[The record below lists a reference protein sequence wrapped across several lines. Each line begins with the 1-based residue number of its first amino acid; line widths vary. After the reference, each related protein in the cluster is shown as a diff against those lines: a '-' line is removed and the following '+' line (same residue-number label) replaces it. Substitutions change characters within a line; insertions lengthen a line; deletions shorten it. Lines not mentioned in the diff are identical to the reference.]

1 MNSAPSSFLEMGEAV
16 CVPST
21 SSLAPE
27 AASSPTSSSAT
38 RPKQRSKS
46 TRIVATSS
54 GREIATDGFQEA
66 CGLSRPTS
74 AESIPPTGKDEWIAS
89 MRASLARTSAWL
101 EEVKASPDH
110 AAAYGA
116 RSSVSLMFY
125 DHSSSSWKT
134 HQQSLLGG
142 LIEYS
147 ETWPS
152 WGMMRDGQCCP
163 LPPLVP
169 HTFGRAGGAGHG
181 SLIPT
186 PTKTDARG
194 RDRYGN
200 GTISLLGYAKLWP
213 TPTRRDWKST
223 SPGNQGNA
231 RPLSEAVGEAERG
244 LYPTP
249 TCADAKQ
256 AGGGSNAR
264 KNPNFIGGQLNP
276 AWVEWLMG
284 WPIGWTES
292 KPLETD
298 RCPCVPPLPGNYLG
312 E

>member
-1 MNSAPSSFLEMGEAV
+1 MTCE
-16 CVPST
+16 PST
-21 SSLAPE
+21 FSQDPAADSSQ
-27 AASSPTSSSAT
+27 TSSSAT
-38 RPKQRSKS
+38 NPKPRSKS
-46 TRIVATSS
+46 THIAATFS
-54 GREIATDGFQEA
+54 GREIATDGFLAE
-66 CGLSRPTS
+66 CGLLNPIFV
-74 AESIPPTGKDEWIAS
+74 ESIPPTGKDEWIAS

-101 EEVKASPDH
+101 DEVKASPEH

-116 RSSVSLMFY
+116 KSPDSLMFY
-125 DHSSSSWKT
+125 DRPSSSWKT

-152 WGMMRDGQCCP
+152 WGMMRDGQCFP

-169 HTFGRAGGAGHG
+169 PTFGRGGGVGAGDV
-181 SLIPT
+181 IPT
-186 PTKTDARG
+186 PTAQDNDQRRGQGAAASHPARG
-194 RDRYGN
+194 
-200 GTISLLGYAKLWP
+200 TTLG
-213 TPTRRDWKST
+213 
-223 SPGNQGNA
+223 GFA
-231 RPLSEAVGEAERG
+231 RMH
-244 LYPTP
+244 PTP

-298 RCPCVPPLPGNYLG
+298 RCPCVPPLLGNYLG